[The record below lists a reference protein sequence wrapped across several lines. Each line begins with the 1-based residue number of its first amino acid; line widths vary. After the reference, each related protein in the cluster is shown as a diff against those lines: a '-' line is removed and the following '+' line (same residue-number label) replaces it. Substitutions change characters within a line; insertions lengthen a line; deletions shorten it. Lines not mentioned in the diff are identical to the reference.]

1 MSSRNTSSSEGRV
14 SSIDSPP
21 SYGDLLRRVIDPAR
35 FPAVHASVAAGAS
48 DEPPEYTDEDAKF
61 RLRRVL
67 DGVEVLV
74 KRRARETAAQ

>member
-1 MSSRNTSSSEGRV
+1 
-14 SSIDSPP
+14 
-21 SYGDLLRRVIDPAR
+21 
-35 FPAVHASVAAGAS
+35 VHASVAAGAW

-61 RLRRVL
+61 GLHRVL

>member
-21 SYGDLLRRVIDPAR
+21 SYGDLLR
-35 FPAVHASVAAGAS
+35 PAVHASVAAGAS